1 MLDFPSRRRRARHD
15 IIMEILQ
22 IAKNGAKKTNIM
34 YKATLSFRQLEKYLN
49 ALKKGDFI
57 GEEHG
62 IWKTTEKG
70 LHVIEACK
78 MCHTLMKE
86 AQ

>member
-1 MLDFPSRRRRARHD
+1 MPDFPSRRRARHD

-22 IAKNGAKKTNIM
+22 VAKNGAKKTNIM

-49 ALKKGDFI
+49 ALEKGDFI
-57 GEEHG
+57 TEESG
-62 IWKTTEKG
+62 LWKTTEKG